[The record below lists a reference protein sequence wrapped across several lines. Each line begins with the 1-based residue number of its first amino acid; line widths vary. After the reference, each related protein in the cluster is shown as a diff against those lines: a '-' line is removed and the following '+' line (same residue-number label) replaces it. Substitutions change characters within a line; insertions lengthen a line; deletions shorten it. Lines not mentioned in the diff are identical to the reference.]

1 MESYIKPLTKRNP
14 EPFSARIP
22 GSKSYTNRALLLGAQ
37 RMGTTEIVG
46 ALHSQ
51 DTIYLGEA
59 LNQFGGLEVS
69 KTENGFLINRTA
81 EILQAPQKELYL
93 GGAGTPVRLML
104 SFAIA
109 AQGSSVITGN
119 ARLCERPMKH
129 LLQAFDNMGV
139 KYECL
144 GTPGCLP
151 VRVTGAP
158 VQTKHWSIDGS
169 ISSQFVTSLLLFA
182 AQQKTDGPITI
193 SIVDKLVSEP
203 YIEMTLSMLENY
215 GIRCEHKNLREFVV
229 YPGQINKDKITVE
242 VDASGM
248 SYFLAA
254 APLTQSRVI
263 IPGIHLKSAQG
274 DVGLAHAFEKMGCRL
289 ETGEDHILL
298 DGTNTVLTGLNI
310 DMERMPDVVLTL
322 AAIAWRANTPT
333 HITNIANLRV
343 KECDRIHAASAE
355 LQRLGVKVDEGQ
367 DNFKVYPADS
377 VKSCLINTYDDHRVA
392 MAFGLLKLLYDG
404 IEIEEPECVSKSF
417 PNFWQELARF
427 YDHHEMS

>member
-46 ALHSQ
+46 ALQSQ

-59 LNQFGGLEVS
+59 LNQFGGLEVT
-69 KTENGFLINRTA
+69 KTANSFLINRTA
-81 EILQAPQKELYL
+81 KVLQAPEKELYF
-93 GGAGTPVRLML
+93 GGAGTPSRLML
-104 SFAIA
+104 SFAVS

-119 ARLCERPMKH
+119 SRLCERPMRH
-129 LLQAFDNMGV
+129 LLQAFDRIGV

-144 GTPGCLP
+144 GSHGCLP
-151 VRVTGAP
+151 VRVTGGP
-158 VQTKHWSIDGS
+158 VETNVWPIDGS
-169 ISSQFVTSLLLFA
+169 VSSQFVTSLLIFA
-182 AQQKTDGPITI
+182 AQQNGPTTVNV
-193 SIVDKLVSEP
+193 VDKLVSEP
-203 YIEMTLSMLENY
+203 YIEMTLKMMQDY
-215 GIRCEHKNLREFVV
+215 GIKCEHKKLREFVI
-229 YPGQINKDKITVE
+229 YPGQVNKDKIIIE

-254 APLTQSRVI
+254 APLTNSRVR
-263 IPGIHLKSAQG
+263 IPGISLNSAQG
-274 DVGLAHAFEKMGCRL
+274 DVGLARAFEKMGCRL
-289 ETGEDHILL
+289 ETGDNHILL
-298 DGTNTVLTGLNI
+298 DGTDAVLSGIDI

-322 AAIAWRANTPT
+322 AAIAWLAKTPT

-355 LQRLGVKVDEGQ
+355 LQRLGVKVDEGP
-367 DNFKVYPADS
+367 DNLKIYPAKS

-427 YDHHEMS
+427 YDHHEMN